1 MKQTADGCHSLT
13 VVLLLQKLLGVLVR
27 KDCISLAV
35 SNAYLNLAEPLG

>member
-1 MKQTADGCHSLT
+1 MMLLLLLLLL
-13 VVLLLQKLLGVLVR
+13 LLLQKLLGVLVR